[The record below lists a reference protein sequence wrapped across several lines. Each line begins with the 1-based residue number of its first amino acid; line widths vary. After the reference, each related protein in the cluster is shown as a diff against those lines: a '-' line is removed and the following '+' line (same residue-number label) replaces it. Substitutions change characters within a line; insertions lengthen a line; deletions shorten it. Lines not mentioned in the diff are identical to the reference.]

1 MNDWR
6 HINVIANIHGTA
18 LMFFTGEAW
27 QDIMMGV
34 SPEPTVKCD
43 KNYQD
48 EEGGEDA
55 DAGSCGSVLA
65 FPYFISF
72 YVLCSFLVSHSS

>member
-1 MNDWR
+1 
-6 HINVIANIHGTA
+6 
-18 LMFFTGEAW
+18 MFSTGEAW

-43 KNYQD
+43 TNYHD
-48 EEGGEDA
+48 EGGGEDP
-55 DAGSCGSVLA
+55 DAASCGSVLA

-72 YVLCSFLVSHSS
+72 YVLCSFLVSFLLVLLAIVLVCT